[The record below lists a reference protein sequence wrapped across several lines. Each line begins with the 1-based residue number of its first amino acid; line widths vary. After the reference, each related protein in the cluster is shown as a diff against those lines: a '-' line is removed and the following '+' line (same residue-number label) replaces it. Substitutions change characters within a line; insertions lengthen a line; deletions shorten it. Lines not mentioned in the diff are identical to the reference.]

1 MWWHIEESDEGV
13 RRQTVRE
20 LIPKI
25 LPLFRP
31 HKRYLFA
38 AFGLLIF
45 ITASQLIGPLVLQ
58 YIIDTALP
66 AQSINQV
73 LGAAGIY
80 VVIATGGAAVGYL
93 QAITLFKLGINIV
106 TDLKSRLFSHVLH
119 LGLDFHE
126 KLSPGRLIS
135 RVESDTETLK
145 ELFSDVAVNLL
156 RNLMLF
162 FGILAVLCVKNMA
175 IAAYILLL
183 VPLLFGATFIFLTY
197 MRRFWREWRAQWAI
211 VTGYVTEYVQGI
223 DVIQQFNYEE
233 RARQR
238 MKQVNLGKYHVE
250 VPAMYFE
257 YSFWGA
263 FLYGEIIAI
272 IIVLIIGVRGVFAG
286 TVTVG
291 VLVLFIEYIRQ
302 MFWPIMQLSEQLNF
316 IQRALV
322 SVERVFGIL
331 ETEPS
336 VQDGSAPLSELT
348 FKHEIAFKNVW
359 FAYEADNWILRDVS
373 FAIEKGKKIALVG
386 TSGGG
391 KSTIVNLLLRFY
403 DPQKGRI
410 TVDGRDI
417 RDFPLKAWRRHIG
430 LVLQDIFLFPGSVA
444 DNLRVFDE
452 KVPVERVQ
460 QVAAITRADRI
471 IDHLPGGYEGELAE
485 RGHNLSVGERQLV
498 SFARALVYDPPLLV
512 LDEATS
518 SVDPHTERMV
528 QEALDRLL
536 HGRTAVIVAHRLS
549 TIVNS
554 DLVLL
559 IHNGVVAERG
569 RHEELLDLDG
579 LYAKLFKLQFQALN
593 DCAPGGEQP

>member
-1 MWWHIEESDEGV
+1 MWWHFDESDEGV

-31 HKRYLFA
+31 HRRYLLA

-58 YIIDTALP
+58 YIIDEAIP
-66 AQSINQV
+66 ANNV
-73 LGAAGIY
+73 RMLLGAAGLY
-80 VVIATGGAAVGYL
+80 VVVATGGAGVGYL
-93 QAITLFKLGINIV
+93 QAITLFKLGINII

-126 KLSPGRLIS
+126 KLSPGQLIS

-145 ELFSDVAVNLL
+145 ELFGDVAVNLL

-162 FGILAVLCVKNMA
+162 FGILTVLCIKNFA

-183 VPLLFGATFIFLTY
+183 IPLLFGATFIFLVY
-197 MRRFWREWRAQWAI
+197 MRRFWREWRAQWAV

-238 MKQVNLGKYHVE
+238 MKEVNLGKYRVE
-250 VPAMYFE
+250 VPAMFFE

-316 IQRALV
+316 IQRSLV

-331 ETEPS
+331 ETEPA
-336 VQDGSAPLSELT
+336 VKDGPGPASELS
-348 FKHEIAFKNVW
+348 FEREIAFENVW
-359 FAYEADNWILRDVS
+359 FAYEEGNWILRDVS
-373 FAIEKGKKIALVG
+373 FKIEKGKKLALVG

-417 RDFPLKAWRRHIG
+417 RDFPVKAWRRHIG

-444 DNLRVFDE
+444 DNLRVFDD
-452 KVPVERVQ
+452 KVPVDRVKE
-460 QVAAITRADRI
+460 VAAVTRADRVI
-471 IDHLPGGYEGELAE
+471 GNLPGGYEGELAE

-528 QEALDRLL
+528 QEALDQLL
-536 HGRTAVIVAHRLS
+536 RGRTAVIVAHRLS

-559 IHNGVVAERG
+559 IHNGEVAERG
-569 RHEELLDLDG
+569 RHDELLALDG
-579 LYAKLFKLQFQALN
+579 LYAKLFKLQFQAMN
-593 DCAPGGEQP
+593 GGAEGRVRP